1 MWEHK
6 NIECRTTLGTEC
18 WTSQS
23 KQKQNKTKTKTK
35 TKTYAQYVKKST
47 AALNKIY

>member
-1 MWEHK
+1 MLD
-6 NIECRTTLGTEC
+6 IT
-18 WTSQS
+18 
-23 KQKQNKTKTKTK
+23 KQAKTKQNKTKTK